1 MIESIRKYQVWDNLQ
16 LSAGYARKSML
27 EEITPAV
34 GNNLIKVICGQ
45 RRCGKSFL
53 IRQIINMLVKD
64 NAVNP
69 NNILYINMEYGSFN
83 FIKGHADLFNITSNF
98 RKNISK
104 SGKCFLFID
113 EVQKIEGWE
122 NAVNSLSQD
131 FTEEWEIFISGSN
144 ASLLSGELSTL
155 LSGRYVT
162 FTLFPFSYSEY
173 CTATSQKPS
182 QKSFSDYMRTGGMP
196 ECFSLNDDNIKIN
209 YISDLKDSIILRD
222 IVNRYQV
229 RDVRILD
236 TLIEFLI
243 DTVGSY
249 FSISGITSAL
259 LLAGAKTNPVTIGN
273 YIEYLKDVFFIHE
286 IPKYDVSGK
295 KIITGERKFYLNDP
309 SFRFYSTF
317 IRDSSPG
324 KYLEN
329 AVLLHLLREGY
340 SVKAGSIAGKEVDFV
355 AQKKNS
361 LLYVQ
366 AAYLLNSEKVID
378 REFNNLGL
386 IKDNYRKIVVTLDPV
401 SFGNRNGIEHFLAW
415 EWIK

>member
-1 MIESIRKYQVWDNLQ
+1 MFESIRKYQIWDNLP
-16 LSAGYARKSML
+16 LKAGFNRKSIL
-27 EEITPAV
+27 DKITPAI

-53 IRQIINMLVKD
+53 IRQIINMLVENKM
-64 NAVNP
+64 AKP
-69 NNILYINMEYGSFN
+69 SNILYINMEYGAFN
-83 FIKGHADLFNITSNF
+83 FLKDHNDLFNITSDFKKNF
-98 RKNISK
+98 VKNS
-104 SGKCFLFID
+104 KCFLFID

-131 FTEEWEIFISGSN
+131 FTEDWEIFISGSN

-155 LSGRYVT
+155 LSGRYAT
-162 FTLFPFSYSEY
+162 FTLYPFSYSEY
-173 CTATSQKPS
+173 CGITAKNPS
-182 QKSFSDYMRTGGMP
+182 QKSFSDYMQTGGMP
-196 ECFSLNDDNIKIN
+196 ECFSFTDDNIKIN

-236 TLIEFLI
+236 SLIELLI
-243 DTVGSY
+243 DSIGNY
-249 FSISGITSAL
+249 FSILGITNTLQSS
-259 LLAGAKTNPVTIGN
+259 GVKTNPVTIGN

-286 IPKYDVSGK
+286 VPKYDISGK

-309 SFRFYSTF
+309 SFRFYNTF
-317 IRDSSPG
+317 IHDSSPG

-329 AVLLHLLREGY
+329 AVLLHLLREEY
-340 SVKAGSIAGKEVDFV
+340 SVRAGSISGKEVDFV

-386 IKDNYRKIVVTLDPV
+386 IKDNYKKIVVTLDPV
-401 SFGNRNGIEHFLAW
+401 SFGNRNGVEHFLAW